1 MNAPG
6 KKHVVMLLC
15 MLILISTCLGIGV
28 QRSVLALDAVEDSM
42 KTLKVLIHILVK
54 IQDNYVNPDKVSTDS
69 LIKGAIHG
77 MVGTLDRYS
86 VFMEP
91 DDAKEFSDQT
101 QGSFGGLGI
110 QIDVV
115 DGWLTVIEPL
125 PNTPAAKAGLM
136 SGDKIVEIDGEN
148 TKGLSIYKAIK
159 MLKGD
164 PDTTVTLTIARRSE
178 TELREVPL
186 TRAIIKTNAVAQNEK
201 RMLDKSIGYV
211 RLRDF
216 TRDAADELDS
226 AIRDLEKQGMQG
238 LILDLR
244 DNVGGL
250 LDVAVRICDLFIEK
264 GQKIVSHRDRD
275 NYEKVYYAET
285 APVGR
290 FQMAVL
296 VNEFSASASEIV
308 AGCIQDHKRGILVG
322 PEGHRTF
329 GKGSVQTLYELKDM
343 PGMEGASLKLTTAKY
358 FTPLGRSIEDEKG
371 LAPDIYA
378 QVTDDQRHD
387 IRVAGKTGYIPPS
400 MLGAPTVESATET
413 VQAKN
418 PATVA
423 EVFSSQEESETKAQQ
438 ENLYDIELLTAYQCL
453 KGIML
458 LQTSGGGK

>member
-1 MNAPG
+1 
-6 KKHVVMLLC
+6 
-15 MLILISTCLGIGV
+15 
-28 QRSVLALDAVEDSM
+28 
-42 KTLKVLIHILVK
+42 
-54 IQDNYVNPDKVSTDS
+54 
-69 LIKGAIHG
+69 G
-77 MVGTLDRYS
+77 M
-86 VFMEP
+86 
-91 DDAKEFSDQT
+91 
-101 QGSFGGLGI
+101 
-110 QIDVV
+110 
-115 DGWLTVIEPL
+115 
-125 PNTPAAKAGLM
+125 
-136 SGDKIVEIDGEN
+136 
-148 TKGLSIYKAIK
+148 SIYKAIK
-159 MLKGD
+159 LLKGN

-178 TELREVPL
+178 SELRRVTL
-186 TRAIIKTNAVAQNEK
+186 TRAIIQTNAVAQSEK
-201 RMLDKSIGYV
+201 RMLDKRIGYI

-216 TRDAADELDS
+216 TRDAADELEN

-250 LDVAVRICDLFIEK
+250 LDVAVRICDLFIKK
-264 GQKIVSHRDRD
+264 GQKIVSHRDRE

-285 APVGR
+285 NPVGD

-329 GKGSVQTLYELKDM
+329 GKGSVQTLYELKEM

-378 QVTDDQRHD
+378 QVNDDQRQD
-387 IRVAGKTGYIPPS
+387 IRVAGKIGYLPPS
-400 MLGAPTVESATET
+400 LLGMPTVESATDT
-413 VQAKN
+413 VQA
-418 PATVA
+418 PTPTTVA
-423 EVFSSQEESETKAQQ
+423 EVFSSEEDSGAPTES

-458 LQTSGGGK
+458 LQTGGGAR